1 MTEFL
6 RDIKRISHLLF
17 SEDIPK
23 TWTKFRLWIA
33 FHILPKD
40 LANFMLMI
48 ITKLELEYEKL
59 DSEKRDKISSL
70 SIDFE
75 FRE

>member
-23 TWTKFRLWIA
+23 TWIRFRLWIA
-33 FHILPKD
+33 FQILPKD
-40 LANFMLMI
+40 LSNFVVMVI
-48 ITKLELEYEKL
+48 SKLEREYEKL
-59 DSEKRDKISSL
+59 DSEKKDKISSL
-70 SIDFE
+70 TIDFE